1 MEKSVLSAKQQ
12 EINQM
17 VSQTMKDKGY
27 GDGEIGAFQSIVD
40 NHLREIS
47 RDILSK
53 KMNDNAMDIYKEM
66 LQNILK
72 TKQTLSDLITIV
84 GTKKQEI
91 IEQVRVETDSLII
104 DSLRKAVHWTV
115 DFDKDNPS
123 KSHPVIAFFMG
134 GLDSILA
141 MPEFVELAISNSDFR
156 SQVFE
161 ALKNLSWEQV
171 KNQLAQTLKDLTQG
185 NPYEQ
190 GRASVDIILTITGI
204 AGIAKAFGKLLIKG
218 GGLAAK
224 TGGQIIAESPG
235 IAGQIGGKALEGS
248 GKFIE
253 GSGKFIEGGANIPT
267 NIAKKAVNNPITRK
281 VGSAISDSTVGK
293 AVQSN
298 LKKASDL
305 KNTVGEEIAQGTGKV
320 KNAVGRQKN
329 KIQEHYAE
337 KRVVN
342 TQERI
347 KDIDDYITQNNNA
360 KKALETERISNLNH
374 MSEGSSNLENINK
387 KINYHKYEDISQQ
400 LKQLESEVP
409 KKNATV
415 EKLRQERISKL
426 KEEQMALEKSRMKP
440 EGNENLKYLEQEK
453 AQLERNL
460 KKLEQQNEQLT
471 KKMDR
476 LDNKNKNL
484 GENKAKLEA
493 EAKGAEAKGA
503 EAKGAEAKGAE
514 AKNPGK
520 IREAW
525 DKWRQNSAK
534 KSNELKALRE
544 EKAEILKA
552 LQEEKKALRQSKKS
566 PEITENIAN
575 LEKEL
580 NTVNSKITETV
591 GALQTTLK
599 QSALPAA
606 AITTLITRINEKF
619 DINDIDPNWEK
630 EVFQSVEQ
638 KPNPKIPQTSKEGDG
653 QAPNEGSTQF
663 SETPTV
669 NLDLTRKINGKI
681 ATTDYRESTS
691 KRSIQ
696 TTQWKQVVR
705 EWNNIQG
712 QYADY
717 IDQEVKNIIR
727 AAIHN
732 PTPLAVKNLQELIGL
747 ESSDTAKGQD
757 GMLGPNTIT
766 AFKHYLE
773 TIKQSASDKE
783 QNEGQSG
790 DEGSIVVKKESVP
803 E

>member
-17 VSQTMKDKGY
+17 VSQTMKDEWY
-27 GDGEIGAFQSIVD
+27 NDGEIWAFQSIVD

-72 TKQTLSDLITIV
+72 TKQTLSDLIMIV
-84 GTKKQEI
+84 AIRKQEI
-91 IEQVRVETDSLII
+91 IKQVRVETDSLII

-224 TGGQIIAESPG
+224 KWGQIIAESPW
-235 IAGQIGGKALEGS
+235 IAGQIGWKALQRSGEVLQWS

-253 GSGKFIEGGANIPT
+253 RWANIPT

-281 VGSAISDSTVGK
+281 VGSAISDSAVGK
-293 AVQSN
+293 AV

-305 KNTVGEEIAQGTGKV
+305 KN
-320 KNAVGRQKN
+320 AVGGKITNTVWKQK
-329 KIQEHYAE
+329 EHYAK
-337 KRVVN
+337 KRAVN

-347 KDIDDYITQNNNA
+347 KNIDDYITQNNNA
-360 KKALETERISNLNH
+360 KKALETERISNLNS
-374 MSEGSSNLENINK
+374 MSEWSSNLENINK
-387 KINYHKYEDISQQ
+387 KINYRKHEEISQR

-415 EKLRQERISKL
+415 ENLRQEKISKL

-440 EGNENLKYLEQEK
+440 EGNENLKYLEREK

-471 KKMDR
+471 KKMNQ

-484 GENKAKLEA
+484 SDNKAKLEA
-493 EAKGAEAKGA
+493 EAKGAEAPK
-503 EAKGAEAKGAE
+503 AE

-525 DKWRQNSAK
+525 DKWRQNSTQ

-544 EKAEILKA
+544 ERAEILKA
-552 LQEEKKALRQSKKS
+552 LQEEKKALRQSEKS
-566 PEITENIAN
+566 PEIKENIAN

-591 GALQTTLK
+591 GVLKTTLE
-599 QSALPAA
+599 QSMLPAA
-606 AITTLITRINEKF
+606 AITTLMTRINEKF

-630 EVFQSVEQ
+630 EVFQSAEQ
-638 KPNPKIPQTSKEGDG
+638 KPNPKIHQTSKEWDG
-653 QAPNEGSTQF
+653 QAPNEWSTQF

-691 KRSIQ
+691 KRWIQ
-696 TTQWKQVVR
+696 TTQWKQVVT
-705 EWNNIQG
+705 EWNNIQD

-717 IDQEVKNIIR
+717 IDQEVKNIIQ
-727 AAIHN
+727 AVISN
-732 PTPLAVKNLQELIGL
+732 PTPLAVKKLQELIGL
-747 ESSDTAKGQD
+747 ESSDTAKWQD

-783 QNEGQSG
+783 QNEGQSW
-790 DEGSIVVKKESVP
+790 DEGSIVVGKEFVP